1 VPPSTDSSTARA
13 EARGTEGRLR
23 SWTRWWTA
31 RPALFAAG
39 FYALLSLVM
48 VGQGLLPGWTLS
60 SSDGLWTAAPWA
72 AARPDDVPL
81 YGSNFELA
89 DAVAVFQ
96 PFFEFTRAAL
106 PDVPL
111 WNPHLMAGR
120 PFLADAQ
127 SAVFSPFT
135 VPVYV
140 FGVWKSLAV
149 IAVLKLFVGSFGTY
163 LLARALGIR
172 AGGALLAGVVF
183 AFGTFFVVWLAWP
196 LTNIFPLIPWLLL
209 VTELLIRRPQPLL
222 VAALAALVGLQFL
235 GGHPETSFHVMV
247 VTTLWFG
254 FRTLLAWRDGG
265 RDRALLLR
273 PAAAFAGA
281 LVLGTGLAALTLLP
295 LLEFFV
301 HSGDYERRLG
311 REPSFSSSRFLGAFF
326 LSDYW
331 GRPTQTAIAPFVS
344 NRGYYAG
351 GITLMLA
358 AVALVLRPTL
368 TRVAVAVF
376 AAVTLMVVLG
386 EGPLARGIVELPGFR
401 TAHNGRMVIFV
412 LMALALLAGW
422 GLDEVTRR
430 ELPPRLRRNVAIG
443 VAAAI
448 FCVPIVWLVVA
459 GPLDLGRLRPAL
471 RVAWG
476 FADPPAVTAPGQ
488 LAGVTPTIRLSA
500 LLQWLPL
507 AGAALALIAVGLGVP
522 RRARVPAGALV
533 AAALAVVVVDLFRA
547 NMGFNPAIRT
557 AHAQQPVTGA
567 IRYLQ
572 SRVPQRFAGMGEAGE
587 QQPLGVDLAMRYGL
601 YDARGYD
608 FPVEKRYDKL
618 WRAEVG
624 PPGEVVPPTA
634 FALPTARSLRT
645 LSLFSV
651 ADVMQDP
658 SREPLRLPGL
668 SVAYD
673 GEDARVYRNANA
685 LPRVFLVASQRTV
698 DGEDAALAAVT
709 GEVDT
714 RRVAV
719 TESAVPGI
727 PQEAAGA
734 GAEAAGTAR
743 LTGYGRESAVAEV
756 DAERRALLVL
766 TDVHFPG
773 WKAWVDGRETE
784 IERVD
789 YLLRGI
795 RVPAG
800 EHRVEFRYE
809 PVSWRAG
816 WIVTGVSAVA
826 LAGLTLVGWRR
837 RWPA

>member
-1 VPPSTDSSTARA
+1 V
-13 EARGTEGRLR
+13 
-23 SWTRWWTA
+23 RWCA
-31 RPALFAAG
+31 DRPALCAAA
-39 FYALLSLVM
+39 FYALLSLIM
-48 VGQGLLPGWTLS
+48 VGPALLPGWTLS
-60 SSDGLWTAAPWA
+60 SSDGLWSATPWTALKPE
-72 AARPDDVPL
+72 DVRL
-81 YGSNFELA
+81 YGSNYELA

-96 PFFEFTRAAL
+96 PFFEFTRATL

-135 VPVYV
+135 APVYV
-140 FGVWKSLAV
+140 FGLWKSLAV
-149 IAVLKLFVGSFGTY
+149 IAVLKLFVGAFGMY
-163 LLARALGIR
+163 LFARALGMR
-172 AGGALLAGVVF
+172 FGGALLAGVVF

-209 VTELLIRRPQPLL
+209 VTELLVRRPEPLL
-222 VAALAALVGLQFL
+222 AAALAALVGLQFL

-247 VTTLWFG
+247 VTTLWFA
-254 FRTLLAWRDGG
+254 FRVLLAWREGG

-273 PAAAFAGA
+273 PTAAFAGA
-281 LVLGTGLAALTLLP
+281 LVLGTGMAALMLLP
-295 LLEFFV
+295 LLEFFL

-311 REPSFSSSRFLGAFF
+311 RDPSFSSSQFLGAFF

-358 AVALVLRPTL
+358 AVALVIRPTL

-376 AAVTLMVVLG
+376 AGVTLMVVLG

-412 LMALALLAGW
+412 LLALALLAGW

-430 ELPPRLRRNVAIG
+430 EAPSRLRRNLALG
-443 VAAAI
+443 AAGAI
-448 FCVPIVWLVVA
+448 FCVPIAWLVVA
-459 GPLDLGRLRPAL
+459 GTLDLGQLRPAL

-476 FADPPAVTAPGQ
+476 FAEPPTVTLPGQ
-488 LAGVTPTIRLSA
+488 LPGVAPIVRLSA

-507 AGAALALIAVGLGVP
+507 AGAALAVIAVGLGIP
-522 RRARVPAGALV
+522 RRARVPAAALV
-533 AAALAVVVVDLFRA
+533 VAALAIVVVDLFRA
-547 NMGFNPAIRT
+547 NMGFNPAIRIE
-557 AHAQQPVTGA
+557 HAEQPVTGA

-572 SRVPQRFAGMGEAGE
+572 SRVPQRFAGVGDAGA

-634 FALPTARSLRT
+634 FALPTPRALRT
-645 LSLFSV
+645 LSLLSV

-658 SREPLRLPGL
+658 AGEPLRLPGL
-668 SVAYD
+668 RLVYEGD
-673 GEDARVYRNANA
+673 DARVYRNTRA
-685 LPRVFLVASQRTV
+685 LPRAFLVDRQRTV
-698 DGEDAALAAVT
+698 DGEDAALTAIT
-709 GEVDT
+709 GDVDT
-714 RRVAV
+714 RTVAV
-719 TESAVPGI
+719 TEEALPGI
-727 PQEAAGA
+727 PQDDAADDVGAAGS
-734 GAEAAGTAR
+734 AR
-743 LTGYGRESAVAEV
+743 LTSYGREDAVAEV
-756 DAERRALLVL
+756 EARRRSLLVL

-789 YLLRGI
+789 YLLRGVP
-795 RVPAG
+795 VPAG
-800 EHRVEFRYE
+800 AHRVELRYE
-809 PVSWRAG
+809 PASWRAG
-816 WIVTGVSAVA
+816 WIVSVLSMLGI
-826 LAGLTLVGWRR
+826 AGLAVVGLRR
-837 RWPA
+837 RRPMTAGGSRPRTPAAPGRPA

>member
-1 VPPSTDSSTARA
+1 M
-13 EARGTEGRLR
+13 
-23 SWTRWWTA
+23 RWWMD
-31 RPALFAAG
+31 RPALCAAA
-39 FYALLSLVM
+39 FYLLLSLVM

-60 SSDGLWTAAPWA
+60 SSDGLWSATPWTAAKPEA
-72 AARPDDVPL
+72 VRL
-81 YGSNFELA
+81 YGSNYELA

-96 PFFEFTRAAL
+96 PFYEFTRATL

-135 VPVYV
+135 APVYV
-140 FGVWKSLAV
+140 LPLWKSLAV
-149 IAVLKLFVGSFGTY
+149 IAVLKLFVGAFGMY
-163 LLARALGIR
+163 VFARALGIR
-172 AGGALLAGVVF
+172 FGGALLAGVVF

-209 VTELLIRRPQPLL
+209 VTELLTRRPEPLL

-247 VTTLWFG
+247 VTTLWFAV
-254 FRTLLAWRDGG
+254 RVLLAWREGG

-273 PAAAFAGA
+273 PTAAFAGA
-281 LVLGTGLAALTLLP
+281 LVLGTGVAALMLLP
-295 LLEFFV
+295 LLEFFL

-311 REPSFSSSRFLGAFF
+311 RDPSFSSSQFLGAFF

-376 AAVTLMVVLG
+376 AGVTLMVVLG
-386 EGPLARGIVELPGFR
+386 AGPLARAIVELPGFR

-430 ELPPRLRRNVAIG
+430 ELPSRLRRNLALG
-443 VAAAI
+443 AAGAI
-448 FCVPIVWLVVA
+448 FCVPVVWLVVA
-459 GPLDLGRLRPAL
+459 GTLDLGQLRPAL

-476 FADPPAVTAPGQ
+476 FAEPPTVTLPGQ
-488 LAGVTPTIRLSA
+488 LPGVAPIVRLSA

-507 AGAALALIAVGLGVP
+507 SGAALAVIAVGLGIP
-522 RRARVPAGALV
+522 RRARVPAAALV
-533 AAALAVVVVDLFRA
+533 VAALTIVVVDLFRA
-547 NMGFNPAIRT
+547 NMGFNPAIRIE
-557 AHAQQPVTGA
+557 HAEQPVTGG

-572 SRVPQRFAGMGEAGE
+572 SRVPRRFAGIGDPGAL
-587 QQPLGVDLAMRYGL
+587 QPLGVDLAMRYGL

-634 FALPTARSLRT
+634 FALPTARALRT
-645 LSLFSV
+645 LSLLSV

-658 SREPLRLPGL
+658 TGEPLRLPGL
-668 SVAYD
+668 RLAYE
-673 GEDARVYRNANA
+673 GEDARVYRNTRA
-685 LPRVFLVASQRTV
+685 LPRVFLVDRQRTV
-698 DGEDAALAAVT
+698 DSEDAALAAIT
-709 GEVDT
+709 GDIDT

-719 TESAVPGI
+719 TENALPGI
-727 PQEAAGA
+727 PQESAAASTDA
-734 GAEAAGTAR
+734 GSAR
-743 LTGYGRESAVAEV
+743 LTAYGREGAVAEV
-756 DAERRALLVL
+756 DAERRSLLVL

-789 YLLRGI
+789 YLLRGVP
-795 RVPAG
+795 VPAG
-800 EHRVEFRYE
+800 AHRVELRYE
-809 PVSWRAG
+809 PASWRAG
-816 WIVTGVSAVA
+816 WIVSALSLLAVA
-826 LAGLTLVGWRR
+826 ALAAVGVKRR
-837 RWPA
+837 RRTA